1 MHWYVIRILVLLIMI
16 LIFTGN
22 GKGKTTAALGQAM
35 RALGDD
41 ERVLIIQFIKG
52 PFKSGED
59 FFASKFGILN
69 SKFCIIKGGLGF
81 VGILGDKLPF
91 EEHRIS
97 AQKTWEL
104 AKQEISSGLPGQ
116 GKWDLVVLDEIN
128 NALHLELLSIDEIS
142 DFLKDFKNKSE
153 KPDIILTGRD
163 ASAELIE
170 LADLVTEMREVKHPY
185 AKGGEAKRG
194 IEY

>member
-1 MHWYVIRILVLLIMI
+1 MI

-41 ERVLIIQFIKG
+41 KCVLIIQFIKG
-52 PFKSGED
+52 PLKSGED
-59 FFASKFGILN
+59 YFASKFQV
-69 SKFCIIKGGLGF
+69 SSSMFQVVKGGLGF
-81 VGILGDKLPF
+81 VGILGDTQKII
-91 EEHRIS
+91 EHQLA

-104 AKQEISSGLPGQ
+104 AKNEISS
-116 GKWDLVVLDEIN
+116 GKWDLVILDEIN
-128 NALHLELLSIDEIS
+128 NASYLNLLSFDEVF
-142 DFLKDFKNKSE
+142 DFLRDFGTKSE

-163 ASAELIE
+163 ANAKLVE
-170 LADLVTEMREVKHPY
+170 LADLVTEMREIKHPY
-185 AKGGEAKRG
+185 EKGKEAEKG